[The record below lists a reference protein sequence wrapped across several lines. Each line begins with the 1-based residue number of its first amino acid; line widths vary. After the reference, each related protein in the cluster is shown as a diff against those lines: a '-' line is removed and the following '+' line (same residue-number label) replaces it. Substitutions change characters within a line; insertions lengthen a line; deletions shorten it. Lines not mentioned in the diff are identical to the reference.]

1 MAFYGNV
8 TNLVCWYFLQI
19 FALIRM
25 YNVLLIFLGL
35 DTGETG
41 SKKVTD
47 GADLDA
53 GQDFSHHWKT
63 LAAKNLAQFKSFPLF
78 YVSSL

>member
-1 MAFYGNV
+1 M
-8 TNLVCWYFLQI
+8 C
-19 FALIRM
+19 
-25 YNVLLIFLGL
+25 NVLLVFFCVDI
-35 DTGETG
+35 GETG

-53 GQDFSHHWKT
+53 GQDFSLHWKP
-63 LAAKNLAQFKSFPLF
+63 LAAKNLVQFKSFPLF

>member
-1 MAFYGNV
+1 M
-8 TNLVCWYFLQI
+8 

-25 YNVLLIFLGL
+25 YNVLLVFFGL
-35 DTGETG
+35 DTGEPG

-53 GQDFSHHWKT
+53 GQGFSHHWKP
-63 LAAKNLAQFKSFPLF
+63 LAAKNLVQFKSFPLF
-78 YVSSL
+78 YVFSL